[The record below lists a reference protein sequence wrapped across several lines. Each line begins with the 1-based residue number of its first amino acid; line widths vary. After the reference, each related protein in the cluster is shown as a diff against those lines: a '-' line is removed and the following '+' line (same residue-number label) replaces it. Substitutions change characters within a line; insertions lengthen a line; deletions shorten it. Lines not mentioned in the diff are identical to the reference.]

1 MCSAVWVIFQTL
13 NLCWNTVFVATEIYK
28 AIVLLMTTTTVADCD
43 VAVVI
48 TARTTDF
55 LFELRGNGRAFMQG
69 GCHHLKHAATTGRGW
84 LNF

>member
-1 MCSAVWVIFQTL
+1 M
-13 NLCWNTVFVATEIYK
+13 
-28 AIVLLMTTTTVADCD
+28 LLMTTTTVANCD

-55 LFELRGNGRAFMQG
+55 LFEQRGYGRAFMQG
-69 GCHHLKHAATTGRGW
+69 GGNHLKHAATTGRGW